1 MASPH
6 VHWSNQDPP
15 DPDPA
20 PVPPLASALP
30 PSNEKVT
37 WSAFG
42 RREPDP
48 GGGIAPGGGAG
59 GAVAVPRFFTPH
71 PPLLVCPTCH
81 HRDTGEFC
89 SRCGDRLVPERFSV
103 SGSVWKHMVQDRLVD
118 GFAMTK
124 TSWLMLVSPVLF
136 FREVLQR
143 NGYLAQQRFFLT
155 GAWARVNGGPQK
167 VLDPVKYLVLAC
179 GLGVVISQFAPA
191 PQSADLMGQYISQ
204 REWMEEWLPFAAI
217 LVQIL
222 VLSLYSRCLSLM
234 LSGRVPSTELTRFML
249 YLSGFTTLVG
259 GFLTLFG
266 DNVAALL
273 TMMALSF
280 FVSLVVPY
288 VALPR
293 LYGFSRRALF
303 AAQFGAMAL
312 IIGSLFLIGMMVALL
327 GVLVFGTG

>member
-1 MASPH
+1 MASHH
-6 VHWSNQDPP
+6 VRWSNQAP
-15 DPDPA
+15 PDPA
-20 PVPPLASALP
+20 PVPALASSLP
-30 PSNEKVT
+30 PSNEKVR
-37 WSAFG
+37 WSALSG
-42 RREPDP
+42 PEPD
-48 GGGIAPGGGAG
+48 AG
-59 GAVAVPRFFTPH
+59 SGRTIPVQRFFTPH
-71 PPLLVCPTCH
+71 PTVLACPTCR
-81 HRDTGEFC
+81 HRDTLEFC
-89 SRCGDRLVPERFSV
+89 SQCGERLVPERFSV

-118 GFAMTK
+118 GLAMTK
-124 TSWLMLVSPVLF
+124 TSWLMLVAPVMF

-155 GAWARVNGGPQK
+155 SAWGRVSGGPQK

-179 GLGVVISQFAPA
+179 GLGVVVSQFAPA
-191 PQSADLMGQYISQ
+191 SESADLMGQYIAE
-204 REWMEEWLPFAAI
+204 REWMEEWLPVAAM
-217 LVQIL
+217 LGQIL
-222 VLSLYSRCLSLM
+222 ILSLYSRCLSLM

-249 YLSGFTTLVG
+249 YLSGFTTLLG

-273 TMMALSF
+273 AMIALSF

-312 IIGSLFLIGMMVALL
+312 IIGSIFLIGMTGALVFALL
-327 GVLVFGTG
+327 LGTG

>member
-1 MASPH
+1 
-6 VHWSNQDPP
+6 
-15 DPDPA
+15 
-20 PVPPLASALP
+20 
-30 PSNEKVT
+30 VT
-37 WSAFG
+37 WSALRG
-42 RREPDP
+42 REPDP
-48 GGGIAPGGGAG
+48 GSGIAPAAG
-59 GAVAVPRFFTPH
+59 SGVTIALPRFFTPH
-71 PPLLVCPTCH
+71 PPVLACPTCH
-81 HRDTGEFC
+81 HRDTLEFC

-118 GFAMTK
+118 GLAMTK
-124 TSWLMLVSPVLF
+124 TSWLMLVAPVMF

-155 GAWARVNGGPQK
+155 GAWARVSGGPQK

-179 GLGVVISQFAPA
+179 GLGVVVSQFAPA
-191 PQSADLMGQYISQ
+191 PESADLMGQYIAD

-217 LVQIL
+217 LGQIL
-222 VLSLYSRCLSLM
+222 ILSLYSRCLSLM

-249 YLSGFTTLVG
+249 YLSGFTTLLG

-273 TMMALSF
+273 VMMALSF

-312 IIGSLFLIGMMVALL
+312 IIGSIFLIGMMGGLLFALL
-327 GVLVFGTG
+327 FGTG

>member
-6 VHWSNQDPP
+6 VRWSNQDPP

-20 PVPPLASALP
+20 PIPPLASALP

-37 WSAFG
+37 WSAFD
-42 RREPDP
+42 RREPGR

-71 PPLLVCPTCH
+71 PPVLACPTCH
-81 HRDTGEFC
+81 HRDAGEFC

-103 SGSVWKHMVQDRLVD
+103 SGSVWKHMVHERLVD
-118 GFAMTK
+118 GLAMTK
-124 TSWLMLVSPVLF
+124 TSWLMLVSPVVF
-136 FREVLQR
+136 FREVLQK

-155 GAWARVNGGPQK
+155 GVWARISGSPQK
-167 VLDPVKYLVLAC
+167 VLDPVKYLLLAC
-179 GLGVVISQFAPA
+179 GLGVVISQFAP
-191 PQSADLMGQYISQ
+191 SQ
-204 REWMEEWLPFAAI
+204 ELPESLGAWANKEWVEELLPLAAI
-217 LVQIL
+217 LGQIL
-222 VLSLYSRCLSLM
+222 TLSLYSRCLSLM
-234 LSGRVPSTELTRFML
+234 LSGRVPSTELTSFML
-249 YLSGFTTLVG
+249 YLSGFATLVG

-273 TMMALSF
+273 VMMALSF

-312 IIGSLFLIGMMVALL
+312 IIGSLFLIGMMAGLL
-327 GVLVFGTG
+327 LALVFGTV